1 MDTEVRPKPP
11 LSGLVYG
18 EIVYWGTLIG
28 SFIAI
33 IGAVVTFV
41 TKKNYVDPA
50 YMLTSI
56 WQGKSVEE
64 IWSGATGALPNGHW
78 YIHHLFTGNG
88 LAEFGL
94 AIGVFTITPACF
106 GAAICLF
113 KEKEYVFGT
122 MATIAGI
129 ITTLS
134 MFGVLS
140 V

>member
-1 MDTEVRPKPP
+1 MNTEVRPKPP

-28 SFIAI
+28 SFVSI
-33 IGAVVTFV
+33 IGAVISFV
-41 TKKNYVDPA
+41 TKRNFVDPG
-50 YMLTSI
+50 YMLTAI

-64 IWSGATGALPNGHW
+64 IWTGATGALPHGHW
-78 YIHHLFTGNG
+78 YIHNLFTGNG

-106 GAAICLF
+106 CAAFFLF
-113 KEKEYVFGT
+113 KEKEPIFGA
-122 MATIAGI
+122 MAAIAGF
-129 ITTLS
+129 ITVLS
-134 MFGVLS
+134 MFGVFS

>member
-1 MDTEVRPKPP
+1 MNTEVRPKPP

-28 SFIAI
+28 SFVAI
-33 IGAVVTFV
+33 VGAVISFV
-41 TKKNYVDPA
+41 TKRNFVDPG
-50 YMLTSI
+50 YMLTAI

-64 IWSGATGALPNGHW
+64 IWTGATGALPHGHW
-78 YIHHLFTGNG
+78 YIHNLFTGNG

-106 GAAICLF
+106 GAAIFLF
-113 KEKEYVFGT
+113 KEKEPIFAA
-122 MATIAGI
+122 MAAIASFITI
-129 ITTLS
+129 LS

>member
-1 MDTEVRPKPP
+1 MNTEVRPKPP

-28 SFIAI
+28 SFVSI
-33 IGAVVTFV
+33 IGAVISFV
-41 TKKNYVDPA
+41 TKRNFVDPG
-50 YMLTSI
+50 YMLTAI

-64 IWSGATGALPNGHW
+64 IWSGATGALPHGHW

-94 AIGVFTITPACF
+94 AIGVFTIIPACF
-106 GAAICLF
+106 CAAICLF
-113 KEKEYVFGT
+113 KEKEYVFGA
-122 MATIAGI
+122 MAAIAGI